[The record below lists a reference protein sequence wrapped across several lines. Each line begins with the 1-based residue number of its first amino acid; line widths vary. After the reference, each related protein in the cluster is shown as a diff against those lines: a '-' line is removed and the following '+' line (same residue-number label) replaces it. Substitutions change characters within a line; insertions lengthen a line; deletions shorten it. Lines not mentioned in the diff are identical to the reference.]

1 MNTQEEDRYTSPSDT
16 GMTTPDGLKTIS
28 GHRST
33 GSTLISVSRMTA
45 EKLLLALQKLD
56 QNNASPDTAKIFYLL
71 GKAYQKQDEQTP
83 AIDYLN
89 KALTMYRTLD
99 DDTNSIYVLN
109 QLSVVYLA
117 ADNFEYADSSL
128 EQALET
134 LDKEKVGPEHAET
147 QYHIGLLRQAQK
159 NDAQAIEAFKQ
170 ALAINQTLGK
180 ADDSVAQIHRHLG
193 VVYWEQSEYALAHHE
208 FMAALTILGLNEE
221 THDIAEIYDHLGLV
235 HQAQTNMTQA
245 ILDFNR
251 SLTLYRKLN
260 DSEIDF
266 DAARVLGHLGG
277 VHLAQGNL
285 EFASSC
291 FEQALTA
298 YGTHTQ
304 SLDVADIYLHLGLI
318 HQTQNDHLQATS
330 DFNQALTI
338 FRRLENEDDSVH
350 ALKIAI
356 LLNKLGQSYQ
366 AQRNNEYALSSL
378 QQALES
384 YALVYINAH
393 QDVADIHHRMGEIYL
408 ADNDIASAKASLS
421 LALTMKQAI
430 YPEDSNHPAITATQ
444 ALLKRINEMSTAIPS
459 STAPVMQRIDRGTQ
473 EGPVRNPLLTNGK
486 ASTALQVESQLD
498 SLNPNTPSAQGATH
512 YGAIPRSENVT
523 ADHVEENNGGGFW
536 STLCCC
542 FYGKSSKPAANAQ
555 TADNTL
561 KQRLTEPEASATG
574 VNIGSNRK

>member
-1 MNTQEEDRYTSPSDT
+1 MNTQEEEMYTNLSAEI
-16 GMTTPDGLKTIS
+16 MTTPDSHKTTS

-45 EKLLLALQKLD
+45 DKLLQALQKLD
-56 QNNASPDTAKIFYLL
+56 QNNASPDTARIFYLL
-71 GKAYQKQDEQTP
+71 GKAYQKQDEQQP
-83 AIDYLN
+83 AIEYLN
-89 KALTMYRTLD
+89 KALTMYRILG
-99 DDTNSIYVLN
+99 DDTNSIHVLN

-117 ADNFEYADSSL
+117 AGNADYADSSL

-134 LDKEKVGPEHAET
+134 LDGEKVAPEHAET
-147 QYHIGLLRQAQK
+147 HYHIGLLRQAQK
-159 NDAQAIEAFKQ
+159 NYIQAIESFKV
-170 ALAINQTLGK
+170 ALTISQTLDK

-193 VVYWEQSEYALAHHE
+193 VVYWERGEYALAHDE
-208 FMAALTILGLNEE
+208 FIAALTILGQNEE
-221 THDIAEIYDHLGLV
+221 THDVAEIYDHLGLI
-235 HQAQTNMTQA
+235 HQAQTNLAQA
-245 ILDFNR
+245 IIDFNR

-266 DAARVLGHLGG
+266 DAAHVLHHLGG

-285 EFASSC
+285 EYASSC
-291 FEQALTA
+291 FDQALTA

-318 HQTQNDHLQATS
+318 HQTQNEHLQATS

-338 FRRLENEDDSVH
+338 LRMLENDDDSVH

-366 AQRNNEYALSSL
+366 AQRNNKYAISSL

-384 YALVYINAH
+384 YALVYASAH

-421 LALTMKQAI
+421 LALIMKQAV

-444 ALLKRINEMSTAIPS
+444 GLLKRINEMSAVIPPATS
-459 STAPVMQRIDRGTQ
+459 PVPQRIDRGTT
-473 EGPVRNPLLTNGK
+473 EDTVRNPLLGNGR
-486 ASTALQVESQLD
+486 ASAVLQVDSQPASSNL
-498 SLNPNTPSAQGATH
+498 SNTPQTQTSTH
-512 YGAIPRSENVT
+512 YGAISRS
-523 ADHVEENNGGGFW
+523 ADRVEENNSDGFW

-561 KQRLTEPEASATG
+561 KQRLNEPDASATG
-574 VNIGSNRK
+574 MGIGGTRK